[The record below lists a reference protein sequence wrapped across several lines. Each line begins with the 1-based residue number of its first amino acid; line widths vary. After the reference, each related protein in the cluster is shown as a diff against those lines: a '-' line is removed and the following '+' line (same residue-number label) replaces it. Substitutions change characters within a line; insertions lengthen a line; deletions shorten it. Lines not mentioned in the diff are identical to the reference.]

1 MLIISTEELAAKIKI
16 EYLES
21 ALKLALKNKSDK
33 DFKIVQNLYSV
44 MKQII
49 CVENFDYFCQPEYE
63 INLEGK
69 DNNVYLVVTREF
81 NKEKKELFLN
91 KYAEEIDI
99 MTANCSSYPTSE
111 LNILSNKCD
120 KIFNEILGSVIE
132 RFFLKDNNILVSE
145 YAYNESGILNTP
157 KIFSITQFNEL
168 LDGKIPNELKNFQ

>member
-1 MLIISTEELAAKIKI
+1 MYKAGLNSPAFFCFNFLTIFTRNFNLLIISTEELAAKI

-44 MKQII
+44 MKEII

-81 NKEKKELFLN
+81 NKEKKR
-91 KYAEEIDI
+91 A
-99 MTANCSSYPTSE
+99 
-111 LNILSNKCD
+111 
-120 KIFNEILGSVIE
+120 IF
-132 RFFLKDNNILVSE
+132 K
-145 YAYNESGILNTP
+145 
-157 KIFSITQFNEL
+157 
-168 LDGKIPNELKNFQ
+168 

>member
-1 MLIISTEELAAKIKI
+1 MFILL
-16 EYLES
+16 L
-21 ALKLALKNKSDK
+21 LG
-33 DFKIVQNLYSV
+33 NLT
-44 MKQII
+44 K
-49 CVENFDYFCQPEYE
+49 
-63 INLEGK
+63 
-69 DNNVYLVVTREF
+69 R
-81 NKEKKELFLN
+81 KKELFLN

-111 LNILSNKCD
+111 LKILSNKCD

-168 LDGKIPNELKNFQ
+168 LDGKIPNDLKNVFSC